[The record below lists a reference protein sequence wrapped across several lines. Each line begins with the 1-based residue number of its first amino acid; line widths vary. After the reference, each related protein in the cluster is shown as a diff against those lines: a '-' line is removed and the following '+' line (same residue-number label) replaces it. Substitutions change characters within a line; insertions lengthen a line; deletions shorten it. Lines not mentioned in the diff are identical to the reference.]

1 MSKLKATPPP
11 KPKAAALPHSWLAS
25 EWPANVAPNRQGA
38 AKHLI
43 RTHRQE
49 LIACG
54 ALCRIGRSV
63 TVLGAGYAV
72 FLAKRMGTPVTDFLI
87 APNAQRKAT

>member
-1 MSKLKATPPP
+1 MSKLKAAP
-11 KPKAAALPHSWLAS
+11 LPHSWLAS
-25 EWPANVAPNRQGA
+25 EWPSTEAPNRQGA

-54 ALCRIGRSV
+54 ALARIGRSV
-63 TVLGAGYAV
+63 TVLGEGYAV
-72 FLAKRMGTPVTDFLI
+72 FLSRRMGKPVTDYSI
-87 APNAQRKAT
+87 APNAQRQEE